1 MWKKQIKNVKDQG
14 FASCVQFYA
23 SYMSQLWARQL
34 QAELSTEQEQIR
46 KEAINL
52 ASQLEIKISD

>member
-1 MWKKQIKNVKDQG
+1 MWKKQIENVKAQG
-14 FASCVQFYA
+14 FESCIQFYA
-23 SYMSQLWARQL
+23 RYMSQLCA

-52 ASQLEIKISD
+52 ASQLEIKISG